1 MRDFF
6 VYNLNIASMIKVIN
20 SGYCLEQ
27 LLELQ
32 IRTVNP

>member
-6 VYNLNIASMIKVIN
+6 VYNLNIALMIKVIN
-20 SGYCLEQ
+20 FGYCLEQ

-32 IRTVNP
+32 IKIVNP